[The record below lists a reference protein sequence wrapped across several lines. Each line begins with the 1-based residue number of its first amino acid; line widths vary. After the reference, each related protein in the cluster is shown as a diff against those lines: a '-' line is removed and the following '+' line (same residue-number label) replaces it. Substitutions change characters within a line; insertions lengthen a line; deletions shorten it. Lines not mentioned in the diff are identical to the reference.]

1 MRVSGLLEAAIYGD
15 DIAALE
21 RFYVDVFGLE
31 PIARTEGRNV
41 VLRAGRSAVILFDPA
56 ASTAPG
62 GMFPPHGTSGAGHI
76 AFVVPDDDLPRW
88 RTHFEAQNVRIEREV
103 EWPEGG
109 RSLYVRDPAGNSIE
123 LAPPSLWGGLGQVHL
138 RATVLRRTP
147 G

>member
-1 MRVSGLLEAAIYGD
+1 MRVSGLLEAAVYGE

-31 PIARTEGRNV
+31 PVARTEGRNV

-56 ASTAPG
+56 SSTQPD
-62 GMFPPHGTSGAGHI
+62 GMFPPHGTSGPGHI

-88 RTHFEAQNVRIEREV
+88 RTHFEALGVPIEREV

-123 LAPPSLWGGLGQVHL
+123 LAPPSLWGGLGQVHM
-138 RATVLRRTP
+138 RATILRKP